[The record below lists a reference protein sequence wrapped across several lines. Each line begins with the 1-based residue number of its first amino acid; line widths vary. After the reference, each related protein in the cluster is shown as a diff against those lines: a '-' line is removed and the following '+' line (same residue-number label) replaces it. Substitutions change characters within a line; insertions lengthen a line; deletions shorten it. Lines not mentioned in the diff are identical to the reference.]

1 MKTKIYSAILSLIA
15 INAFSQVGIGTPN
28 PLPTT
33 EPGSAVP
40 QLVLVLL
47 IVLVLLRFRLRPSAY
62 SLLATHYSLR
72 RWHLLTRLPA
82 DMPTKTL
89 RILSFLG
96 KAAGLALLLVG
107 PFSGT
112 PVGLTVFAVSSFLKD
127 AVNRI
132 GDLADDGKPNDS
144 FKT

>member
-1 MKTKIYSAILSLIA
+1 MGAHGHNTSTATARRPASRAGAPLTPVILRMNAKTI
-15 INAFSQVGIGTPN
+15 
-28 PLPTT
+28 
-33 EPGSAVP
+33 
-40 QLVLVLL
+40 
-47 IVLVLLRFRLRPSAY
+47 
-62 SLLATHYSLR
+62 
-72 RWHLLTRLPA
+72 
-82 DMPTKTL
+82 

-96 KAAGLALLLVG
+96 KTAGLVLTVAG

-127 AVNRI
+127 AVNRM

>member
-1 MKTKIYSAILSLIA
+1 MTFI
-15 INAFSQVGIGTPN
+15 P
-28 PLPTT
+28 PLTLDASR
-33 EPGSAVP
+33 EP
-40 QLVLVLL
+40 
-47 IVLVLLRFRLRPSAY
+47 
-62 SLLATHYSLR
+62 
-72 RWHLLTRLPA
+72 LTSRQGH
-82 DMPTKTL
+82 MPTKTL
-89 RILSFLG
+89 RILSLLG

-144 FKT
+144 FKP

>member
-1 MKTKIYSAILSLIA
+1 
-15 INAFSQVGIGTPN
+15 
-28 PLPTT
+28 
-33 EPGSAVP
+33 
-40 QLVLVLL
+40 
-47 IVLVLLRFRLRPSAY
+47 
-62 SLLATHYSLR
+62 
-72 RWHLLTRLPA
+72 
-82 DMPTKTL
+82 MPTKTL

-112 PVGLTVFAVSSFLKD
+112 PVGLTVFAVSSFLRD
-127 AVNRI
+127 AVNRM